1 MYLSNY
7 GESMKEEQIHET
19 LKEVLDPEVGVNIV
33 DLGLVY
39 QIDLRPDEVYIQLTM
54 TSPTCPLSGV
64 ITRNMD
70 QVLREAFPDLGEMT
84 IELVWDPPWTPKMM
98 SDAAKKHLGWSN

>member
-1 MYLSNY
+1 MT
-7 GESMKEEQIHET
+7 EEKIRET

-39 QIDLRPDEVYIQLTM
+39 QVDIRPEEVHIQITM

-70 QVLREAFPDLGEMT
+70 QVLRKTFPDLGEMT
-84 IELVWDPPWTPKMM
+84 IELVWDPPWSPELM
-98 SDAAKKHLGWSN
+98 SDTAKKQLGWSN

>member
-1 MYLSNY
+1 MT
-7 GESMKEEQIHET
+7 EEKIRKT
-19 LKEVLDPEVGVNIV
+19 LKEILDPEVGVNIV

-39 QIDLRPDEVYIQLTM
+39 KVEIKPEEVYIQMTM

-70 QVLREAFPDLGEMT
+70 QILRKKFPDLGEMT
-84 IELVWDPPWTPKMM
+84 IELVWDPPWSPEKM
-98 SDAAKKHLGWSN
+98 SDAAKQQLGWA